1 MENNICEVLALF
13 KSASFGLNF
22 QLLRVFIACVIDF
35 IYYEFFD
42 MFSFMFIV
50 KFYIWKWILSCSK
63 ILIYLVM

>member
-35 IYYEFFD
+35 IYYEFLIC
-42 MFSFMFIV
+42 SH
-50 KFYIWKWILSCSK
+50 SCSLLNF
-63 ILIYLVM
+63 ISGNGYCLVRKY